1 MCIFLTSNTIDVK
14 VLITGIY
21 TGTQT
26 SAGELFKSRASHR
39 CSEQDTTQV
48 AIKATTLFKFF
59 LHAHVCITYIS
70 SSSVQYTVQVFT
82 HVPWIVLQW
91 LVHEVQT
98 GLLFIVEEREDN
110 NKLQKTRTTTADG
123 RIDERLNKRFTQIY
137 IKQIQKH
144 CIAPTQKKK
153 KIYI

>member
-48 AIKATTLFKFF
+48 AIKATTLFYMHMYAYSAFHPHQRSTQSK
-59 LHAHVCITYIS
+59 LRMCLA
-70 SSSVQYTVQVFT
+70 
-82 HVPWIVLQW
+82 
-91 LVHEVQT
+91 
-98 GLLFIVEEREDN
+98 LFCSDWS
-110 NKLQKTRTTTADG
+110 TRCRPA
-123 RIDERLNKRFTQIY
+123 
-137 IKQIQKH
+137 
-144 CIAPTQKKK
+144 CCS
-153 KIYI
+153 